1 MDTERRRKR
10 RESES
15 KKEKNETHEMKQK
28 KSKKGKKLVAT
39 EVMALMKGLRQH
51 FRPQQTRKKKKTSA
65 TEGKKKIMITPSL
78 SEYIT

>member
-51 FRPQQTRKKKKTSA
+51 FRPQHTRKKKTSA
-65 TEGKKKIMITPSL
+65 TEGKKK
-78 SEYIT
+78 